1 VFATLFSD
9 WYKERLGKLS
19 ALRQVILC
27 LLPCLVIG
35 TSFKCHMRISL
46 MRDK

>member
-1 VFATLFSD
+1 MYHETVTE
-9 WYKERLGKLS
+9 YKECLVKLS

-27 LLPCLVIG
+27 LLPCLIMG
-35 TSFKCHMRISL
+35 ISFQCHMCIFL